1 MRAHLAA
8 AAVLFAALSVTAC
21 EAAEDARSGVEEAA
35 SSAASIGAGARDA
48 ASSAASIGAD
58 AREACR
64 ASADELTQLG
74 DLADRLSAEPDLS
87 PELAPQVKQTVD
99 KLAAEVGSRPE
110 LQPVVVA
117 TRELASAVGE
127 ANRDTVEVA
136 ARQAAAA
143 IRSTQA
149 GCRLV
154 G

>member
-1 MRAHLAA
+1 MRAPLAA
-8 AAVLFAALSVTAC
+8 TALLAALTVTGC
-21 EAAEDARSGVEEAA
+21 QAADDVRSGVEGAA
-35 SSAASIGAGARDA
+35 SSAASIGAGARQ
-48 ASSAASIGAD
+48 
-58 AREACR
+58 ACR
-64 ASADELTQLG
+64 ASADELTRLG

-87 PELAPQVKQTVD
+87 PELAPQVRQTVD
-99 KLAAEVGSRPE
+99 KLATEIDGRPE

-117 TRELASAVGE
+117 ARELASAVGE

-149 GCRLV
+149 GCRLA

>member
-1 MRAHLAA
+1 MRAPVV

-21 EAAEDARSGVEEAA
+21 EAADDVRGGVEEAA
-35 SSAASIGAGARDA
+35 SSAASIGAGAR
-48 ASSAASIGAD
+48 
-58 AREACR
+58 EACR
-64 ASADELTQLG
+64 ASEDELTRLG

-87 PELAPQVKQTVD
+87 PELAPQVRQTVD

-110 LQPVVVA
+110 LQPVVA
-117 TRELASAVGE
+117 ASRELAAAVGE
-127 ANRDTVEVA
+127 ANRDTVEVT

-149 GCRLV
+149 GCRLT